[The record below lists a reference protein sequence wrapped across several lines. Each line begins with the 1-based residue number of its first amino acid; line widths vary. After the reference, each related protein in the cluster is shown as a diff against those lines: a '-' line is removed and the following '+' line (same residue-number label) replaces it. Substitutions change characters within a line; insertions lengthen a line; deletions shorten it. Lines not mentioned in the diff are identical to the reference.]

1 MGRTEFPDLKRLR
14 AGLGWKRQTI
24 NEREMALFSECS
36 LKCGRILLDTA
47 DVVREAI
54 SQQIIRAVGILSLFY
69 AAGM

>member
-1 MGRTEFPDLKRLR
+1 
-14 AGLGWKRQTI
+14 
-24 NEREMALFSECS
+24 MALFSECS